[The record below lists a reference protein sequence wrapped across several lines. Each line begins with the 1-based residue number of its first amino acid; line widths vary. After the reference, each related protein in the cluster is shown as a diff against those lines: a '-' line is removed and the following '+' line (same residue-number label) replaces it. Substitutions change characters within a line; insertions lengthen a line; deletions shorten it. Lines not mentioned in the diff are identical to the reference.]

1 MTDHKTP
8 EPADPNELPDPAKE
22 VLEEPHLTADELEQ
36 EIGDSEAWDEG
47 SEKRR

>member
-1 MTDHKTP
+1 MTDQKTP
-8 EPADPNELPDPAKE
+8 EPANPNQLPDPAKE
-22 VLEEPHLTADELEQ
+22 ALEEPHLTADELEQ